1 MKSDSQLR
9 QDVLAELDWESSMN
23 AAHIGVGVKDG
34 IVTLSGRVASYAEK
48 FDAERAAQRVFGV
61 VALVVAI
68 DITSP
73 GSRPQAP
80 PRAGRSANRRSVSP
94 GARQAHSASL
104 TPSRSATDPPR

>member
-9 QDVLAELDWESSMN
+9 QDVLAELDWESSIN

-61 VALVVAI
+61 VGLVVAI

-73 GSRPQAP
+73 EPRPQAP
-80 PRAGRSANRRSVSP
+80 PTAGRRPNRRPVSR
-94 GARQAHSASL
+94 GARQAHAASV
-104 TPSRSATDPPR
+104 TTSQSATDPPR